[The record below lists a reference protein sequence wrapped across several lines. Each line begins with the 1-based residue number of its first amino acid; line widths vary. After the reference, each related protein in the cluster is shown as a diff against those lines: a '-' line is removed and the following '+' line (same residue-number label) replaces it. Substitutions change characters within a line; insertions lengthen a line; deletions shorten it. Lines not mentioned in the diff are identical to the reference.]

1 MLRQSLRAQQYKSQ
15 IRVPVR
21 AIPADKN
28 SHPPAPKLRHAIII
42 KCHTAAAAGVGRFTI
57 PCPIVQGCD
66 NVLVYDRWCLSSED
80 VFVVG
85 STFECETTLWI

>member
-28 SHPPAPKLRHAIII
+28 SHPPAPKLRHAII
-42 KCHTAAAAGVGRFTI
+42 KCHTASAASVGRFTV

-66 NVLVYDRWCLSSED
+66 NELEYDRPCLPSED
-80 VFVVG
+80 VLVVG